1 MPSVMAQPYH
11 HLCKILVVGDP
22 SVGKE
27 DLLKKFE
34 EDKHSES
41 PFVSTIGEITITTR
55 QPCFIS
61 ICILPKLTQALS
73 LHFIPSAINA
83 V

>member
-22 SVGKE
+22 SVGQE
-27 DLLKKFE
+27 YLLKRFE

-41 PFVSTIGEITITTR
+41 PFVSTIGEINNNAT
-55 QPCFIS
+55 S
-61 ICILPKLTQALS
+61 S
-73 LHFIPSAINA
+73 LF
-83 V
+83 VCCEYV